1 MSGLKNPEPQP
12 SCPHL
17 PITMLSL
24 SFLTL
29 YLAALGAY
37 AKPMVRSATGL
48 EISLSTPADKV
59 KVSELRV
66 VATVKNVRDEDLK
79 VLKLG
84 TVLDNEHP
92 TRSFFVTKD
101 GKQVP
106 FTGVEVCAHSPPSA
120 LHSHVLPISCVSID
134 PYLQLWLP

>member
-1 MSGLKNPEPQP
+1 MSGLKNPESQP

-29 YLAALGAY
+29 YLAAPGAY

-106 FTGVEVCAHSPPSA
+106 FTGVEVCTHSPPSRP
-120 LHSHVLPISCVSID
+120 LDLLRVH
-134 PYLQLWLP
+134 

>member
-1 MSGLKNPEPQP
+1 
-12 SCPHL
+12 
-17 PITMLSL
+17 MLSL
-24 SFLTL
+24 SLLTL
-29 YLAALGAY
+29 YLAAISAY
-37 AKPMVRSATGL
+37 AKPMVRAVTGL

-84 TVLDNEHP
+84 TVLDNEYP